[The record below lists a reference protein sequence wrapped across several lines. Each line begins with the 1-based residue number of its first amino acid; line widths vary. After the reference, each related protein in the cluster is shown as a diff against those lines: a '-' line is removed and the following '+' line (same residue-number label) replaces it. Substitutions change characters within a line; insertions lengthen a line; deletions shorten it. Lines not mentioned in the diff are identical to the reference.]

1 MTLEIHQVTNHP
13 STVLYHLG
21 VSISF
26 KWTSSKGERNGK
38 ELCDQL
44 NFLCPSGPRLYRCW
58 NAPCYVSYAMAL
70 PLKVVRWGT

>member
-13 STVLYHLG
+13 YAVLYHLG

-26 KWTSSKGERNGK
+26 KWTSSKGEPNRK

-44 NFLCPSGPRLYRCW
+44 NFLGYIGAGMHL
-58 NAPCYVSYAMAL
+58 VM
-70 PLKVVRWGT
+70 